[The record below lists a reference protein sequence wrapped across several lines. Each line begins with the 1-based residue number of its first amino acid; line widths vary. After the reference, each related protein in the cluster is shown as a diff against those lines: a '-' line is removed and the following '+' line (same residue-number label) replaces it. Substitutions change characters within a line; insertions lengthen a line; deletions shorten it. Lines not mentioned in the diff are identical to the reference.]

1 MTFYLVEGAL
11 LLALT
16 GTIAGLLFFRRE
28 LRALKA
34 YQANY
39 ASSLDETS
47 LALMSVGDA
56 IRDVNVQG
64 MRTLNSLIAEI
75 DRAKGV
81 LEEIEAATSVA
92 SAKRSASA
100 R

>member
-75 DRAKGV
+75 DRAKAV
-81 LEEIEAATSVA
+81 LGEIEAATTA
-92 SAKRSASA
+92 AAKRTASA